1 MENCSYQTV
10 KDPSTGLFKDKGSK
24 FFACLF
30 PVTSE
35 KQIKDLLL
43 SIRREKY
50 DARHHCYAWRL
61 GPDKNSF
68 RANDDGEPSGTA
80 GKPILGQIMKFD
92 LTDILIIVVRY
103 FGGTLLGTGGLI
115 NAYRTASADAIGNST
130 IITKT
135 VDQVFDIIFPA
146 AKTKLIIKVLGEEK
160 ATQLERFFDSTCR
173 IRVSVPAG
181 NYPNISGRLAAIED
195 VKVIRIKGSY

>member
-43 SIRREKY
+43 RIRREKY

-61 GPDKNSF
+61 GPDKNRF

-181 NYPNISGRLAAIED
+181 NYPNISGRLTAIED

>member
-43 SIRREKY
+43 RIRREKY

-61 GPDKNSF
+61 GPDKNRF

-160 ATQLERFFDSTCR
+160 ATQLERFFDSICR
-173 IRVSVPAG
+173 IKVSVPAG
-181 NYPNISGRLAAIED
+181 NYPNISGRLTAIED